1 MRATPKS
8 LILVLSLAAAGCAS
22 EATSDKLARPAVV
35 QQAVPA
41 PAQAIDTYAGE
52 VRARYESVLG
62 FRVGGKLQ
70 QRKVDVGARVREG
83 DELAVLEPQ
92 DLMLQV
98 NAARADAAAAKADLA
113 LAKAELERHASML
126 EKRYISQS
134 MYDARRNAYDAAA
147 ARLDQANSQLAV
159 AQNQAGYTTL
169 RADHDGVITAVAAE
183 TGQVVAAGQPVMTL
197 AHDGDLEVLIN
208 VPEGRLA
215 AFTPGQAVV
224 AEIWAR
230 DNLRVPGTVREISP
244 EADPASRTYDVRVTL
259 ADEAK
264 AAQLGMTARI
274 YLAGEAQA
282 DVLLLPLT
290 ALHRQG
296 DQPAVWLYE
305 PKSGQVHLKPVE
317 IGRYREDGVTVL
329 AGLAPGQ
336 WVVTAGVH
344 KLAEGQPVR
353 PVDASNRPLK
363 M

>member
-1 MRATPKS
+1 MRATPKT
-8 LILVLSLAAAGCAS
+8 LVLIAALAIAGCAS

-35 QQAVPA
+35 QQAIAA
-41 PAQAIDTYAGE
+41 PAQAIDSYAGE

-62 FRVGGKLQ
+62 FRIGGKLQ
-70 QRKVDVGARVREG
+70 ERKVDVGARVHEG
-83 DELAVLEPQ
+83 DVLAVLEPQ
-92 DLMLQV
+92 DMNLQV
-98 NAARADAAAAKADLA
+98 SVARANAASAKADLA

-126 EKRYISQS
+126 AKGYISQS
-134 MYDARRNAYDAAA
+134 MYDARKNAQEAAA
-147 ARLDQANSQLAV
+147 ARVDQANSQLAV
-159 AQNQAGYTTL
+159 AQNQAGYTAL

-183 TGQVVAAGQPVMTL
+183 TGQVVASGQPVMTL
-197 AHDGDLEVLIN
+197 AHDGDLEVLIS
-208 VPEGRLA
+208 VPEGRLSG
-215 AFTPGQAVV
+215 FKPGQIVV

-230 DNLRVPGTVREISP
+230 DNLRMPATVREISP

-259 ADEAK
+259 ADADK

-274 YLAGEAQA
+274 YLSSAPDS
-282 DVLLLPLT
+282 DVLLMPLT

-296 DQPAVWLYE
+296 EKPAVWLFD
-305 PKSGQVHLKPVE
+305 PKTGQVHLTSVE
-317 IGRYREDGVTVL
+317 IGQYREDGVTVL

-363 M
+363 L